1 MQFLTDDPVHKG
13 LVLPRGWLAMSLHFA
28 AIVFHV
34 LVFGRWAAFKVS
46 STKDDGDAAPK
57 EDGGGGNA
65 AAPKP
70 PERTRPSGD
79 EAPAAVATDG
89 EIDDALAAMRT
100 GSNMI
105 EET

>member
-1 MQFLTDDPVHKG
+1 MTDDPVHKG

-79 EAPAAVATDG
+79 GAPAAVATDG